1 MLHKPE
7 DKNSQRRFRDFIRPQ
22 LITATEISGKPVPQT
37 GSDKVERAR
46 TSSRGDFA
54 DAQAHAHD
62 AEDAVAFFQVAARIE
77 IARPRKPI
85 SPDYCR
91 RSSLAI
97 ILPLPPRKSE
107 LWGPDIMKLTA
118 LAIVTVFT
126 ASAVAQQKPEAA
138 RDTGSDLLW
147 KKLETHVDEIIGGVD
162 GLMGVAI
169 LDLTDGR
176 IPLRNGDR
184 VFPAA
189 SSIKI
194 ALLLELYRQ
203 DQEARAGAKG
213 KATLDDIY
221 TFDPKDL
228 VEDSRIM
235 AGLTPGV
242 TRLANRDLAQ
252 FMVAVSDNAA
262 ANILI
267 DRVDKDNVNA
277 MLRGLGLSKTMLR
290 RKMMDIAAAR
300 RGDENVDTPQEMVRL
315 LEAIY
320 KEKALN
326 KPATA
331 ALIKQLSTLK
341 QSYIPRLL
349 PDNVQVA
356 NVANKPGELE
366 AVRTDSG
373 IVFAQNR
380 PFAISV
386 MTAYDRD
393 EKAAERA
400 ISEVAVEAY
409 RYFEMRGKTSEYGR
423 VLPPIE
429 SRN

>member
-1 MLHKPE
+1 
-7 DKNSQRRFRDFIRPQ
+7 
-22 LITATEISGKPVPQT
+22 
-37 GSDKVERAR
+37 
-46 TSSRGDFA
+46 
-54 DAQAHAHD
+54 
-62 AEDAVAFFQVAARIE
+62 
-77 IARPRKPI
+77 
-85 SPDYCR
+85 
-91 RSSLAI
+91 
-97 ILPLPPRKSE
+97 
-107 LWGPDIMKLTA
+107 MKLATF
-118 LAIVTVFT
+118 AIVATCAT
-126 ASAVAQQKPEAA
+126 IAGGQKQSEAVQ

-147 KKLETHVDEIIGGVD
+147 KKLETRVEEIAARLDGV
-162 GLMGVAI
+162 MGVAI

-176 IPLRNGDR
+176 ILLRNAER

-194 ALLLELYRQ
+194 AILLEMYRQ

-213 KATLDDIY
+213 KARLDDLY

-235 AGLTPGV
+235 AGLTAGV
-242 TRLANRDLAQ
+242 TRVTNRDLAQ
-252 FMVAVSDNAA
+252 FMIAVSDNAA

-267 DRVDKDNVNA
+267 DRVGKDNVNA
-277 MLRGLGLSKTMLR
+277 MLHSLGLTKTILR

-300 RGDENVDTPQEMVRL
+300 RGDENVSTPQEMVRL

-320 KEKALN
+320 KEKALD
-326 KPATA
+326 KQATA
-331 ALIKQLSTLK
+331 TLIKQLSALK

-356 NVANKPGELE
+356 NKPGELE

-373 IVFAQNR
+373 IIFAPNR

-400 ISEVAVEAY
+400 ISEVALEAY
-409 RYFEMRGKTSEYGR
+409 HYFEMRSKTSEYGR
-423 VLPPIE
+423 ALPLVS
-429 SRN
+429 SRR